1 MLPDH
6 LRKYATLIYMLS
18 VHSCHLLMLFARY
31 LLSTYDSVLGYC
43 SMCWGFNSEQAIVIL
58 MELTVWSGKL
68 SQTDKHINIY
78 VKWCCCCSVT
88 QSCPTLYNPMDCST
102 PGFLILHHPLE
113 LAQTH
118 IHWVRDAIQP
128 SHSVKENRCLSWSI
142 ASYLNNTGIAHS
154 FAGFCWLDSY
164 LICCEFC
171 CELVLHSP
179 LPILWW
185 MMCFLLTDLNEVLIY
200 YGFQSSD
207 LYMLQLLRFSPACYL
222 SFLLD
227 HGISQSLYNGEK
239 QEI

>member
-142 ASYLNNTGIAHS
+142 ASYLQQHWYCP
-154 FAGFCWLDSY
+154 FFCW
-164 LICCEFC
+164 
-171 CELVLHSP
+171 
-179 LPILWW
+179 
-185 MMCFLLTDLNEVLIY
+185 FLLTWQLFDLLWILLWIGSSFPFAYFMMDDVFSSYRLEWGLDLLWISILWFIY
-200 YGFQSSD
+200 VATIKIFSS
-207 LYMLQLLRFSPACYL
+207 LLLVFSPWSWY
-222 SFLLD
+222 FTK
-227 HGISQSLYNGEK
+227 SL
-239 QEI
+239 